1 MGLLMKAN
9 TKIVAIVGPK
19 GGVGK
24 TTISANLA
32 IALSVLGK
40 KVIAVDLDLGASNL
54 HTLFGIRET
63 KATLDDF
70 VLNKIAN
77 LPDIVLETSV
87 NNLGIICGGNVP
99 GIANLN
105 YNKKLKLIHNL
116 SQLKTDFVLLDLGAG
131 ASFNV
136 VDFLI
141 IAQEGILVTTP
152 EVPSLLNAYS
162 FIKTLIFRRLT
173 LHFKHS
179 EQTVLIELLDKARDF
194 DSYPKLK
201 TMEGFMEAVNNIN
214 VAEANSIRKILTNY
228 RPIVVVN
235 RARSGK
241 DAETGK
247 VLQNLMNQ
255 YLSIKS
261 SIILTVR
268 EDAAVGTAVARLKPV
283 LLEAPNS
290 LFAKDI
296 EMIARVL
303 HSTP

>member
-1 MGLLMKAN
+1 MDLLMKAN

-77 LPDIVLETSV
+77 LPDIVLETSI

-179 EQTVLIELLDKARDF
+179 EQTVLMELLDKARDF

-241 DAETGK
+241 DADTGK

-303 HSTP
+303 HSAP

>member
-303 HSTP
+303 HSAP

>member
-1 MGLLMKAN
+1 M
-9 TKIVAIVGPK
+9 AIVGPK

-32 IALSVLGK
+32 IALSMLGK

-63 KATLDDF
+63 KASLDDF
-70 VLNKIAN
+70 VLNKITN
-77 LPDIVLETSV
+77 LPDIVLDTNV

-105 YNKKLKLIHNL
+105 YNKKLKLIRNL

-131 ASFNV
+131 ASSNV

-141 IAQEGILVTTP
+141 IAQEGLLVTTP

-162 FIKTLIFRRLT
+162 FIKTLIFRRLA
-173 LHFKHS
+173 LHFKQL
-179 EQTVLIELLDKARDF
+179 EQTELIELLDKARDF

-201 TMEGFMEAVNNIN
+201 TMEGFIEAVHSIN
-214 VAEANSIRKILTNY
+214 VPAANSIRKFLTNY
-228 RPIVVVN
+228 KPIVVVN

-241 DAETGK
+241 DADAGK

-261 SIILTVR
+261 SVILTVR
-268 EDAAVGTAVARLKPV
+268 EDPAVGIAVARLKPV
-283 LLEAPNS
+283 LLEAPRS

-296 EMIARVL
+296 GMIA
-303 HSTP
+303 HKITAS

>member
-1 MGLLMKAN
+1 MKAN

-32 IALSVLGK
+32 IALSVMGK

-77 LPDIVLETSV
+77 LPDIVLETSI

-268 EDAAVGTAVARLKPV
+268 EDAVVGTAVARLKPV

-303 HSTP
+303 HAMP

>member
-32 IALSVLGK
+32 IALSALGK

-77 LPDIVLETSV
+77 LPDIVLETSI

-303 HSTP
+303 HSAP

>member
-1 MGLLMKAN
+1 MGLSMKAN

-77 LPDIVLETSV
+77 LPDIVLETSI

-303 HSTP
+303 HSAP

>member
-1 MGLLMKAN
+1 MGLSMKAN

-77 LPDIVLETSV
+77 LPDIVLETSI

-201 TMEGFMEAVNNIN
+201 TMEGFMEAVNSIN

>member
-77 LPDIVLETSV
+77 LPDIVLETSI

-179 EQTVLIELLDKARDF
+179 EQTELIELLDKARDF

>member
-77 LPDIVLETSV
+77 LPDIVLETSID
-87 NNLGIICGGNVP
+87 NLGIICGGNVP

-179 EQTVLIELLDKARDF
+179 EQTELIELLDKARDF

-303 HSTP
+303 HSAP

>member
-1 MGLLMKAN
+1 MDMLMKAN

-32 IALSVLGK
+32 IALSVMGK

-77 LPDIVLETSV
+77 LPDIVLETSI

>member
-1 MGLLMKAN
+1 
-9 TKIVAIVGPK
+9 
-19 GGVGK
+19 
-24 TTISANLA
+24 
-32 IALSVLGK
+32 
-40 KVIAVDLDLGASNL
+40 
-54 HTLFGIRET
+54 
-63 KATLDDF
+63 
-70 VLNKIAN
+70 
-77 LPDIVLETSV
+77 

-303 HSTP
+303 HSAP

>member
-1 MGLLMKAN
+1 MGLSMKAN

-77 LPDIVLETSV
+77 LPDIVLETSI

>member
-77 LPDIVLETSV
+77 LPDIVLETSID
-87 NNLGIICGGNVP
+87 NLGIICGGNVP

-303 HSTP
+303 HSAP

>member
-1 MGLLMKAN
+1 MELSIKAN

-77 LPDIVLETSV
+77 LPDIVLETSI

-131 ASFNV
+131 SSFNV

-179 EQTVLIELLDKARDF
+179 EQTELIELLDKARDF

-201 TMEGFMEAVNNIN
+201 TMEGFMEAVSSIN
-214 VAEANSIRKILTNY
+214 VAEANSVRKILTNY

-241 DAETGK
+241 DTETGK

-290 LFAKDI
+290 VFAKDI

-303 HSTP
+303 HAMP

>member
-77 LPDIVLETSV
+77 LPDIVLETSI

-179 EQTVLIELLDKARDF
+179 EQTELIELLDKARDF

-303 HSTP
+303 HSAP

>member
-32 IALSVLGK
+32 IALSVMGK

-77 LPDIVLETSV
+77 LPDIVLETSI

>member
-303 HSTP
+303 HSVP

>member
-77 LPDIVLETSV
+77 LPDIVLETSID
-87 NNLGIICGGNVP
+87 NLGIICGGNVP

-179 EQTVLIELLDKARDF
+179 EQTELIELLDKARDF

-303 HSTP
+303 HSTL

>member
-1 MGLLMKAN
+1 MKAN

-32 IALSVLGK
+32 IALSVMGK

-77 LPDIVLETSV
+77 LPDIVLETSI

-303 HSTP
+303 HSAP

>member
-77 LPDIVLETSV
+77 LPDIVLETSI

-303 HSTP
+303 HSVP

>member
-1 MGLLMKAN
+1 MKAN

-77 LPDIVLETSV
+77 LPDIVLETSID
-87 NNLGIICGGNVP
+87 NLGIICGGNVP

-179 EQTVLIELLDKARDF
+179 EQTELIELLDKARDF

-303 HSTP
+303 HSAP